1 MKKIKKSK
9 KKELFTYNNAIILLI
24 IIVIFAILKASVVP
38 QKTGLAKDDL
48 SQDAEIVLDKLTNGK
63 VSLIRSNELIERQ
76 IQNLDKMDY
85 EEIKNLFGVKNDFCI
100 YFEDITGNAVRINNM
115 NLGIGSNKISIN
127 GEPCN

>member
-1 MKKIKKSK
+1 MKKKKP
-9 KKELFTYNNAIILLI
+9 KKELFTFNNAIIVLI
-24 IIVIFAILKASVVP
+24 IIVIFAILKASVAPEQTV
-38 QKTGLAKDDL
+38 LAKDDL

-63 VSLIRSNELIERQ
+63 ISLIRSNELIEKQ
-76 IQNLDKMDY
+76 IQNLGKMDY

-100 YFEDITGNAVRINNM
+100 YLEDISGNAVRIDNM